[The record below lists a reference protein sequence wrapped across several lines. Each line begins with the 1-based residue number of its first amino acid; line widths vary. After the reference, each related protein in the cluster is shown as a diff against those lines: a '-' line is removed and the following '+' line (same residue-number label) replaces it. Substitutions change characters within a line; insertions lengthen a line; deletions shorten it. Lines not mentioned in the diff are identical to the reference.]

1 MEGRSPMYLLFGL
14 IIGIF
19 AGLFY
24 SFIVQ
29 PARYYDA
36 APHAMNDE
44 FKDQYR
50 YMAALSYNA
59 TGDLGRA
66 RSRFILLQD
75 ADTAGALDNQ
85 AQKLLGSGGSAQDAQ
100 ALANL
105 ASILRKEAQPEAP
118 AEQPAEGESNP
129 LIVPTAT
136 LIPGVSP

>member
-14 IIGIF
+14 IIGVF
-19 AGLFY
+19 VGLFY
-24 SFIVQ
+24 SFFVQ
-29 PARYYDA
+29 PARYFDA

-50 YMAALSYNA
+50 YMIALSYNA

-66 RSRFILLQD
+66 RSRFVLLQD

-100 ALANL
+100 MLANL
-105 ASILRKEAQPEAP
+105 ASILRREAPSEAQ
-118 AEQPAEGESNP
+118 EQPEEGESNP
-129 LIVPTAT
+129 LITPTAT